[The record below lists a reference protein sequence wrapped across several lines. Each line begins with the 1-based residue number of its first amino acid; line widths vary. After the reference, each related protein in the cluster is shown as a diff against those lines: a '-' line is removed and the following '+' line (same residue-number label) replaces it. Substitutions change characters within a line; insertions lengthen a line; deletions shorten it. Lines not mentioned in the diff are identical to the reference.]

1 MNNNEWYNDFNKYF
15 NQTINSVINKHH
27 FESYNN
33 FIKSLE
39 SGEMLKHPYFILK
52 KKINIMTLEIVIDK
66 NDIEIRKKM

>member
-33 FIKSLE
+33 FIESLE
-39 SGEMLKHPYFILK
+39 SGEMLNHPYFRLK
-52 KKINIMTLEIVIDK
+52 KK
-66 NDIEIRKKM
+66 